1 MSLNSRTPWEKINP
15 RAVAEACMCGCH
27 RWGDAYTVRGSSQS
41 SALTTAESLGAGN
54 PLLSSA
60 LTACAAKINWEIL
73 L

>member
-1 MSLNSRTPWEKINP
+1 MWFVIAGEMLTQS
-15 RAVAEACMCGCH
+15 
-27 RWGDAYTVRGSSQS
+27 GSSQS